1 MASRRVNLSVVQVA
15 SGVLAA
21 LTGAVAASFL
31 GVGGTL
37 VGAAVGS
44 AASTIGTEVYRHYLE
59 RTHERLRGVVDV
71 RRYRTARSAV
81 VGQVDPTVAQNRL
94 GVTSRREDDEDAT
107 ETQVLHVQRDTAH
120 GAVTAQRSDSFNEP
134 IPDPLPETLAAAD
147 SRPRAARAET
157 AAAAAAGSAA
167 EGSGGTRKMPRWLM
181 LAAVTAGMFVIAV
194 AAITVFELSVGKT
207 LSATVK
213 GQSGSGTTLG
223 GVVGGQTTR
232 PTPPATKQTGSATPT
247 VSPSSTASVAPTSS
261 GSAGA
266 TPAPSITIT
275 PGAATPTPS
284 S

>member
-1 MASRRVNLSVVQVA
+1 MARRVNLSVVQVA

-71 RRYRTARSAV
+71 RRNRPARSAV
-81 VGQVDPTVAQNRL
+81 AGRADPTVAQGRL
-94 GVTSRREDDEDAT
+94 GVTSRREVDEDAT
-107 ETQVLHVQRDTAH
+107 ETQALHVPRDTAH
-120 GAVTAQRSDSFNEP
+120 GAVTAQRSNSFNEP
-134 IPDPLPETLAAAD
+134 IPDPLTETLAAAD
-147 SRPRAARAET
+147 SRPQAARAAT

-167 EGSGGTRKMPRWLM
+167 EGSGGTRKRPRWLM
-181 LAAVTAGMFVIAV
+181 LAAVTAGIFVIAV

-207 LSATVK
+207 LSATVR
-213 GQSGSGTTLG
+213 GESGSGTTLG
-223 GVVGGQTTR
+223 GVVRGQTAK
-232 PTPPATKQTGSATPT
+232 PTPPVTKQTSATPT
-247 VSPSSTASVAPTSS
+247 VSPSSTASATPTSS

-266 TPAPSITIT
+266 TPASSAT
-275 PGAATPTPS
+275 ATPTP
-284 S
+284 